1 MLLILR
7 LIQTVATVMA
17 TLRRQFGKRLREIRL
32 GRGLSQEDL
41 AEILDCS
48 VDFVSMVERGISAP
62 SFETL
67 EQMSRKLKI
76 PVHAFFAFD

>member
-1 MLLILR
+1 
-7 LIQTVATVMA
+7 MA